1 MSGSR
6 VTRREFAA
14 SLAAAAA
21 AACVPRAPRARAG
34 APAAARAPDPNA
46 PATEALSRYVGA
58 RYGKVLPADQLKEV
72 RRGVRHVLE
81 LSDALRAAPVSN
93 ADDPYAVWH
102 YVGARTA
109 PAGGVR

>member
-1 MSGSR
+1 MPGSP

-14 SLAAAAA
+14 ALVAAAAT
-21 AACVPRAPRARAG
+21 AACVPRAPRAG
-34 APAAARAPDPNA
+34 APAAGRAPDLNA